1 MTTIKL
7 TEQQRKVLVSLLAV
21 TDGEMTGARRN
32 GWNSEAFGEQLSQRD
47 FEFELDAVYEAL
59 REA

>member
-1 MTTIKL
+1 MTTLKL

-21 TDGEMTGARRN
+21 TDGEMTNARRN
-32 GWNSEAFGEQLSQRD
+32 GWQSEAFGEPLTKGD
-47 FEFELDAVYEAL
+47 FEFALDGIYEAL

>member
-1 MTTIKL
+1 MTTLKM

-21 TDGEMTGARRN
+21 TDGEMTNARRN
-32 GWNSEAFGEQLSQRD
+32 GWQSEAFGDPLTKKD
-47 FEFELDAVYEAL
+47 FEWALDELYEAL

>member
-1 MTTIKL
+1 MTTVKL

-21 TDGEMTGARRN
+21 TDGEMTDARRN
-32 GWNSEAFGEQLSQRD
+32 GWNSEAFGEPLSQRD